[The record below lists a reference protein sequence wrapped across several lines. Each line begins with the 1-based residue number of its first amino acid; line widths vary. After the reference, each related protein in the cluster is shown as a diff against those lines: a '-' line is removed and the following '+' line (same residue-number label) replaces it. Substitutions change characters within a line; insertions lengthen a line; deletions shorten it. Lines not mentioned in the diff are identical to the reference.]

1 MTDKSDDLRS
11 LDDLEARLRA
21 ARAREEVETGRA
33 RERERRVDNTG
44 MGLGFRIAIEL
55 VVNVAV
61 GTGLGYFLDKWLGTK
76 PWLMVVFVFL
86 GAAAGVVNVYRVAKG
101 FDDSV
106 GLGRAMRRG
115 NNGQTDDP

>member
-1 MTDKSDDLRS
+1 MTDKSDDHRS
-11 LDDLEARLRA
+11 LDDLDARLRA
-21 ARAREEVETGRA
+21 AQAREEIETGRA
-33 RERERRVDNTG
+33 QERERRVDNTG

-55 VVNVAV
+55 VVNIAV
-61 GTGLGYFLDKWLGTK
+61 GAGLGYFLDKWLGTK

-106 GLGRAMRRG
+106 GLGRAMRHG
-115 NNGQTDDP
+115 SDGQTDDP